1 MTADVRE
8 LLLHRELLR
17 NFVVRDLRG
26 RYKGSAL
33 GILWSLASPLLMVV
47 VYTVA
52 FSVVLRIGSP
62 EGGADHGGYAV
73 SLMAAFLPW
82 TFLAT
87 SVQFGATSL
96 LGNAGLI
103 SKVYF
108 PREVLPLS
116 MTTANAVNM
125 GLAFSFL
132 VPFAAWTRGL
142 DAGALFALVPVTAGL
157 YLFVV
162 GLVLLASVLTVYF
175 RDLEFLLSIG
185 LTAWF
190 FLTPVVYP
198 ATFFDNAGVPDLVGD
213 VLRFNPA
220 FPFVEAYR
228 DIFYDVT
235 APSVG
240 RILACLVV
248 GTVTLLASYALFNRL
263 KRNIAEE
270 L

>member
-8 LLLHRELLR
+8 LVLHRELLR

-33 GILWSLASPLLMVV
+33 GILWSLASPVLMLV
-47 VYTVA
+47 VYSVA
-52 FSVVLRIGSP
+52 FSVILRV
-62 EGGADHGGYAV
+62 GATDGDYAI

-87 SVQFGATSL
+87 SVQFGATAL
-96 LGNAGLI
+96 LANAALI

-116 MTTANAVNM
+116 LTTANLVNM
-125 GLAFSFL
+125 GLALLFF
-132 VPFAAWTRGL
+132 VPFALVTRGA
-142 DAGALFALVPVTAGL
+142 DPWALLAAVPVTAAFF
-157 YLFVV
+157 LFVV

-190 FLTPVVYP
+190 FLTPVVYSEEFY
-198 ATFFDNAGVPDLVGD
+198 ANDAVPDLAGQ

-220 FPFVEAYR
+220 LPFIEAYR
-228 DIFYDVT
+228 DVFYRVET
-235 APSVG
+235 PSAT
-240 RILACLVV
+240 RIGACLVI
-248 GTVTLLASYALFNRL
+248 GTVTFLGSYAVFNRL

>member
-8 LLLHRELLR
+8 LVLHRELLR
-17 NFVVRDLRG
+17 NFLVRDLRG

-52 FSVVLRIGSP
+52 FSVVLRIG
-62 EGGADHGGYAV
+62 GAGTDYTGYAV

-87 SVQFGATSL
+87 SVQFGATAL
-96 LGNAGLI
+96 LANAGLI
-103 SKVYF
+103 AKVYF

-116 MTTANAVNM
+116 LTTANLVNM
-125 GLAFSFL
+125 GLAFAFL
-132 VPFAAWTRGL
+132 VPFAAWTVGL
-142 DAGALFALVPVTAGL
+142 DGWALLTAVPVTVGL

-190 FLTPVVYP
+190 FLTPVVYE
-198 ATFFDNAGVPDLVGD
+198 ATFYDREGVPALVGE
-213 VLRFNPA
+213 VLRLNPA

-228 DIFYDVT
+228 DIFFRVEV
-235 APSVG
+235 PSAG
-240 RILACLVV
+240 RIAACLAIGAVTCV
-248 GTVTLLASYALFNRL
+248 GSYALFNRL

>member
-1 MTADVRE
+1 
-8 LLLHRELLR
+8 
-17 NFVVRDLRG
+17 
-26 RYKGSAL
+26 
-33 GILWSLASPLLMVV
+33 MVA

-52 FSVVLRIGSP
+52 FSVVLRIGS
-62 EGGADHGGYAV
+62 GDRDHTGYAV

-82 TFLAT
+82 TFLST

-96 LGNAGLI
+96 LANAGLI

-116 MTTANAVNM
+116 LTSANLVNM
-125 GLAFSFL
+125 GLAFAFL
-132 VPFAAWTRGL
+132 VPFAAWTVGL
-142 DAGALFALVPVTAGL
+142 DALALLAAIPVTVGL

-162 GLVLLASVLTVYF
+162 GLVLLASILTVFF
-175 RDLEFLLSIG
+175 RDLEFLLTIG

-190 FLTPVVYP
+190 FLTPVVYE
-198 ATFFDNAGVPDLVGD
+198 ASFYGNAPDWVGD

-220 FPFVEAYR
+220 YPFVEAYR
-228 DIFYDVT
+228 DIFYRVEP
-235 APSVG
+235 PSLV
-240 RILACLVV
+240 RVVACLAV
-248 GTVTLLASYALFNRL
+248 GAVTCLASYALFNRL

>member
-1 MTADVRE
+1 VTADVRE
-8 LLLHRELLR
+8 LVLHRELLR
-17 NFVVRDLRG
+17 SFVLRDLRG

-33 GILWSLASPLLMVV
+33 GIVWSLASPILMLV
-47 VYTVA
+47 VYTIA
-52 FSVVLRIGSP
+52 FSVILRIEA
-62 EGGADHGGYAV
+62 EGGDYAI

-87 SVQFGATSL
+87 SVQFGATAL
-96 LGNAGLI
+96 LANAGLI

-116 MTTANAVNM
+116 LTTANLVNM
-125 GLAFSFL
+125 ALALAFF
-132 VPFAAWTRGL
+132 VPFAILTRGADPL
-142 DAGALFALVPVTAGL
+142 ALAAAVPVTLAF
-157 YLFVV
+157 YLFVA

-175 RDLEFLLSIG
+175 RDLEFLLTIG

-190 FLTPVVYP
+190 FLTPVVYDV
-198 ATFFDNAGVPDLVGD
+198 TFYDRPEVPDLAGD

-220 FPFVEAYR
+220 LPFVEAYR
-228 DIFYDVT
+228 DVLYRVE
-235 APSVG
+235 APSPT
-240 RILACLVV
+240 RILACLGIGVV
-248 GTVTLLASYALFNRL
+248 TFVASYALFNRL